1 MKKIVFGIAILLI
14 AAVAGFAGNANN
26 NKAYSYIIYH
36 RYECGLEHGQTS
48 ESRVSKTPH
57 DNVVKNDKGK
67 CPECEKDKRACN
79 NAWGTDREY
88 YDKYCTPKN

>member
-14 AAVAGFAGNANN
+14 AVVAGFAGNAKNN
-26 NKAYSYIIYH
+26 TVYTYIIHH
-36 RYECGLEHGQTS
+36 RYECGLPHGETPEAKS
-48 ESRVSKTPH
+48 SKTKK
-57 DNVVKNDKGK
+57 DDVFLNDKGK